1 MRAKSQWNPRRRH
14 GAERGTGKGLQ
25 RIWLAVAA
33 LGLACGAQA
42 VLADDLAG
50 ADALLCAAVQ
60 AAVCFD
66 DGECVVDLPWNLNVP
81 EFIEVDL
88 GARRLAT
95 TAASGE
101 NRATPIEHL
110 SRGDGAIVFHG
121 YEMGRAFSWVI
132 DEQTGRATVALAA
145 DGGAV
150 TVFGA
155 CTPLEAGGSGE

>member
-1 MRAKSQWNPRRRH
+1 MGNAIIT
-14 GAERGTGKGLQ
+14 AFVIGLV
-25 RIWLAVAA
+25 LAGNAA
-33 LGLACGAQA
+33 W
-42 VLADDLAG
+42 ADDLTG
-50 ADALLCAAVQ
+50 ADRLLCASAQ
-60 AAVCFD
+60 ATVCFD

-88 GARRLAT
+88 GAKRLAT

-110 SRGDGAIVFHG
+110 SRGDGMIVFHG

-132 DEQTGRATVALAA
+132 DERTGRATVALAA
-145 DGGAV
+145 DGRGV

-155 CTPLEAGGSGE
+155 CTPLTTGSSGQ

>member
-1 MRAKSQWNPRRRH
+1 MRRFLLIAF
-14 GAERGTGKGLQ
+14 AAL
-25 RIWLAVAA
+25 LAVAS
-33 LGLACGAQA
+33 LAAH
-42 VLADDLAG
+42 ADDLGG

-88 GARRLAT
+88 RAKRLAT

-110 SRGDGAIVFHG
+110 SRGDGTIVFHG

-132 DEQTGRATVALAA
+132 DEQTGRATVAVAA

-155 CTPLEAGGSGE
+155 CTPLTNDGSAE

>member
-1 MRAKSQWNPRRRH
+1 MRRFLLVAF
-14 GAERGTGKGLQ
+14 
-25 RIWLAVAA
+25 AA
-33 LGLACGAQA
+33 LLIVAPKAA
-42 VLADDLAG
+42 HADDLSG

-88 GARRLAT
+88 GAKRLAT

-110 SRGDGAIVFHG
+110 SRGDGTIVFHG

-132 DEQTGRATVALAA
+132 DEQTGRATVAVAA

-155 CTPLEAGGSGE
+155 CTPLTNDGSAE

>member
-1 MRAKSQWNPRRRH
+1 MRRFLLFA
-14 GAERGTGKGLQ
+14 T
-25 RIWLAVAA
+25 AA
-33 LGLACGAQA
+33 LVMVVSQA
-42 VLADDLAG
+42 AHADDLGG
-50 ADALLCAAVQ
+50 AETLLCAAVQ

-88 GARRLAT
+88 ATKRLAT

-155 CTPLEAGGSGE
+155 CTPLTTGGSGD